1 MSMHSP
7 YFDLTAPL
15 TTVDMDQ
22 NVYSKVSWIP
32 KETLLDRKV
41 LDAIKDEKELRAF
54 AKTSL
59 EILYKD
65 NPNLFADHAKLKLN
79 KK

>member
-1 MSMHSP
+1 MGNKKADKSRIEKG
-7 YFDLTAPL
+7 LE
-15 TTVDMDQ
+15 
-22 NVYSKVSWIP
+22 
-32 KETLLDRKV
+32 KEEKTFALMAKKII
-41 LDAIKDEKELRAF
+41 DAIKDEKELRAF

-59 EILYKD
+59 EILYNE

>member
-1 MSMHSP
+1 MGRKK
-7 YFDLTAPL
+7 
-15 TTVDMDQ
+15 VDKSQ
-22 NVYSKVSWIP
+22 IEKGIE
-32 KETLLDRKV
+32 KEEKTFALMAKKII
-41 LDAIKDEKELRAF
+41 DAIKDEKQLRAF
-54 AKTSL
+54 AKISL

>member
-1 MSMHSP
+1 MGRKKVDKSRIEKGIEKEEKTFALMS
-7 YFDLTAPL
+7 
-15 TTVDMDQ
+15 
-22 NVYSKVSWIP
+22 KKII
-32 KETLLDRKV
+32 
-41 LDAIKDEKELRAF
+41 DAIKDEKELRAF

-65 NPNLFADHAKLKLN
+65 NPNLFADHAKLKLR